1 MPINIK
7 THNLTY
13 LASAGASRSPI
24 LIFVKNTWNAS

>member
-13 LASAGASRSPI
+13 LASAGTCRSPI

>member
-1 MPINIK
+1 MSINIK

-13 LASAGASRSPI
+13 LASASACRSPI